1 MAGDQ
6 TITIRIKIAA
16 DGTAAQQGLEQT
28 GKAAQTFGER
38 FKSTFS
44 GVLAA
49 NLVQNLA
56 AKVWDFGKTSVE
68 AYEKS
73 EATSIKFHDAL
84 ARIPGASDA
93 VTKSLEGQAKALASV
108 TVYSAGQTKQAMAT
122 LASFG
127 LTGDQISKLTP
138 LVQDFA
144 TKTGTDLPTAASQIG
159 KALLGQGRA
168 LKGVGVDFKDT
179 GSLAGNLAEITD
191 GLQGKVGGLAKQM
204 GGTSAGQIAIMK
216 NQVTALQVALGGA
229 LVPAIVKVGDVLRP
243 LLSFI
248 ANNTS
253 WLVPLAMGII
263 AVAAAF
269 KVLNAAFALLGM
281 NPSALLVLAIAAAVV
296 ALGVAIYELWTHWS
310 TIWGWIKDAISAV
323 WSWIVNNW
331 PLLLDILFG
340 PFGFIVGWIIQNW
353 HAIYDALLAVW
364 AWIGSAWSAITG
376 WLSAPFIA
384 AWQWIVG
391 VWNAAIGF
399 FAGLISSIGAWFG
412 RVFGIITA
420 PFAAAWAWL
429 AGTLAAVGAW
439 FAGIPGAIGRA
450 LAGVFD
456 AIIGPFK
463 AAWDWV
469 NAHVIGPIK
478 GAWNGIAG
486 VLNGIHFSF
495 HLPDWIP
502 GIGGKGFDWSM
513 PHIPTLARG
522 GLMTSSGL
530 VYAHAGEVISPAPA
544 AATGRSGPAVLIE
557 GGITLGTEVDVEAFA
572 RRLSWTLQ
580 TQRV

>member
-16 DGTAAQQGLEQT
+16 DGTAAQQGLET
-28 GKAAQTFGER
+28 TAKSAETFGQR
-38 FKSTFS
+38 FKATFS

-56 AKVWDFGKTSVE
+56 AKVWDFGKSSVE
-68 AYEKS
+68 AYENA
-73 EATSIKFHDAL
+73 EQTSIKFHDAL
-84 ARIPGASDA
+84 KRIPGASDA
-93 VTKSLEGQAKALASV
+93 VTKSLEDQAKALASV
-108 TVYSAGQTKQAMAT
+108 TIYSAGQSKQADAT
-122 LASFG
+122 LATFG
-127 LTGDQISKLTP
+127 LTGDQISQLLP

-144 TKTGTDLPTAASQIG
+144 TKMGTDLPTAASQVG

-168 LKGVGVDFKDT
+168 LKGVGVDFHDT
-179 GSLAGNLAEITD
+179 GSLGGNFAEIVD
-191 GLQGKVGGLAKQM
+191 GLNSKVGGLSVQM
-204 GGTSAGQIAIMK
+204 GETSAGKMKIME
-216 NQVTALQVALGGA
+216 NQVTAVKVALGGA

-243 LLSFI
+243 LLTFI

-253 WLVPLAMGII
+253 WLVPLAMGIV

-269 KVLNAAFALLGM
+269 KVLNFVMGLFM
-281 NPSALLVLAIAAAVV
+281 DNPSALLILAIAAAVV
-296 ALGVAIYELWTHWS
+296 LLGVAIYELWTHWS
-310 TIWGWIKDAISAV
+310 TIWAAIKAIIQDV

-353 HAIYDALLAVW
+353 HAILDALVGVW
-364 AWIGSAWSAITG
+364 AWVSSAWSALLG

-399 FAGLISSIGAWFG
+399 FAGLISGIASWFG
-412 RVFGIITA
+412 RIFSIITA
-420 PFAAAWAWL
+420 PFAQAWAWL
-429 AGTLAAVGAW
+429 SSTVSQVGAW
-439 FAGIPGAIGRA
+439 FAAVPGAIARA
-450 LAGVFD
+450 LSGVFD

-463 AAWDWV
+463 DAWHWV
-469 NAHVIGPIK
+469 QNNVLGPIK

-486 VLNGIHFSF
+486 ALNAVHISIHV
-495 HLPDWIP
+495 PDWVP
-502 GIGGKGFDWSM
+502 VIGGKGFDWSM

-544 AATGRSGPAVLIE
+544 SAAGRNGPAVLIQ
-557 GGITLGTEVDVEAFA
+557 GGVTLGTEVDVEAFA
-572 RRLSWTLQ
+572 RRLAWTLQ
-580 TQRV
+580 TQRI